1 MSRRVSARLL
11 TACLVLALSSG
22 TVAASGPASSGGTGQ
37 SRAPDP
43 YCYDEPSQPNADVR
57 DLKASFTSS
66 NWMRTL
72 QAVYKRRWPSGEALA
87 IAQANDRYWDQ
98 FVDKRSFDGFAESMM
113 VAIHEETH
121 MWDLDPSRTRWDV
134 HSAAWIN
141 AGQQALTVPLHGG
154 FPRKEILPL
163 IKDTLSSSMDDIY
176 LRDQQQGSYRLQGV
190 LAEQN
195 AGLTGL
201 PAVTVLQEFIK
212 GVGAGNARDIAATNL
227 RYLLLYLRVAKDK
240 HPDYWARIKAE
251 PKLRDL
257 VLTQFLRTAYWLEKS
272 APYTGK
278 LGSKDADRITA
289 TNYAPE
295 NIAVLEQFT
304 GRKVR
309 LDSQKHCTVAARQA
323 PDALGSREAPT
334 GQRR

>member
-1 MSRRVSARLL
+1 MSRARRTLSLL
-11 TACLVLALSSG
+11 VGCLALSLGSG
-22 TVAASGPASSGGTGQ
+22 QLAQADPAPRDEAAA
-37 SRAPDP
+37 APF
-43 YCYDEPSQPNADVR
+43 CYDEPSQPTADVS
-57 DLKASFTSS
+57 DLKAAFTGA

-72 QAVYKRRWPSGEALA
+72 QTMYQRRWPSGEKLA
-87 IAQANDRYWDQ
+87 IAQAKDQYWDQ
-98 FVDKRSFDGFAESMM
+98 FVNKRSFDGFAESMM

-134 HSAAWIN
+134 SIAAWIN
-141 AGQQALTVPLHGG
+141 GSQQAMQVPVHGG

-163 IKDTLSSSMDDIY
+163 IKDRLTASMDDTY
-176 LRDQQQGSYRLQGV
+176 LRDRTQGEYRLQGV

-201 PAVTVLQEFIK
+201 PAVTVVHEFIK
-212 GVGAGNARDIAATNL
+212 GVGASNARDIAATNL

-240 HPDYWARIKAE
+240 HPDYWAKIKAE
-251 PKLRDL
+251 PKLREL

-272 APYTGK
+272 APYTGVV
-278 LGSKDADRITA
+278 GGPDADKITK

-295 NIAVLEQFT
+295 NIAVLEEFT

-309 LDSQKHCTVAARQA
+309 VDAQRHCTA
-323 PDALGSREAPT
+323 D
-334 GQRR
+334 

>member
-1 MSRRVSARLL
+1 MSRRQLPRLL
-11 TACLVLALSSG
+11 TASVVLALGAG
-22 TVAASGPASSGGTGQ
+22 TLAASGPTAAATPSVNVTVQ
-37 SRAPDP
+37 SRAADP
-43 YCYDEPSQPNADVR
+43 YCYDEPSQPNADVS
-57 DLKASFTSS
+57 DLKASFNSS

-72 QAVYKRRWPSGEALA
+72 QAMYKRRWPSGEALA
-87 IAQANDRYWDQ
+87 IAQAKDKYWDQ
-98 FVDKRSFDGFAESMM
+98 FVNKQSFEGFAESMM

-134 HSAAWIN
+134 HIAAWIN
-141 AGQQALTVPLHGG
+141 AGQQALTVPVHGG

-163 IKDTLSSSMDDIY
+163 IKDSLSSSMDDIY
-176 LRDQQQGSYRLQGV
+176 LRDKTQGEYRLQGV

-201 PAVTVLQEFIK
+201 PAVTVVQEYIK
-212 GVGAGNARDIAATNL
+212 GVGASNARDIATTNL

-278 LGSKDADRITA
+278 LGSRDADKITA

-295 NIAVLEQFT
+295 NIAVLEEFT

-309 LDSQKHCTVAARQA
+309 VDAQKNCTA
-323 PDALGSREAPT
+323 
-334 GQRR
+334 

>member
-1 MSRRVSARLL
+1 MSRRQLPRLL
-11 TACLVLALSSG
+11 TASVVLALGAG
-22 TVAASGPASSGGTGQ
+22 TLVTSGPTAAAAPGTPQ
-37 SRAPDP
+37 SRAAAP
-43 YCYDEPSQPNADVR
+43 YCYDEPSQPNADVS
-57 DLKASFTSS
+57 DLKASFNSS

-72 QAVYKRRWPSGEALA
+72 QAMYKRRWPSGEALA
-87 IAQANDRYWDQ
+87 IAQAKDKYWDQ
-98 FVDKRSFDGFAESMM
+98 FVNKQSFEGFTESMM

-134 HSAAWIN
+134 HIAAWVN
-141 AGQQALTVPLHGG
+141 AGQQALTVPVHGG

-163 IKDTLSSSMDDIY
+163 IKDSLSSSMDDIY
-176 LRDQQQGSYRLQGV
+176 LRDRTQGEYRLQGV

-201 PAVTVLQEFIK
+201 PAVTVVQEYIK
-212 GVGAGNARDIAATNL
+212 GVGASNARDIAATNL

-240 HPDYWARIKAE
+240 HPDYWVRIKAE

-278 LGSKDADRITA
+278 LGSRDADKITA
-289 TNYAPE
+289 ANYAPE
-295 NIAVLEQFT
+295 NIAVLEEFT

-309 LDSQKHCTVAARQA
+309 VDAQKHCT
-323 PDALGSREAPT
+323 T
-334 GQRR
+334 